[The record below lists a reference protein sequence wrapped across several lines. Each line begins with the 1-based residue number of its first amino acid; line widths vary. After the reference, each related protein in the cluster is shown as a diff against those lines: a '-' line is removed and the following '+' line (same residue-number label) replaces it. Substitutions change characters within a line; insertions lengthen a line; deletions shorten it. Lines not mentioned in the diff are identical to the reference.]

1 MHQILRFREAMEMK
15 ELNQDRRSPSVS
27 TLKYEMNS
35 DRLTSS
41 KRHGW
46 APAKNPSDA
55 QGQRPLSFAGRKYR
69 VAIGVDRCWIGY
81 FLVEGISIY
90 SLGLILSI
98 SYHSLYVRI
107 INGRFI

>member
-46 APAKNPSDA
+46 APAKNQSDA
-55 QGQRPLSFAGRKYR
+55 QGQRPLSFAGTCYHIAIR
-69 VAIGVDRCWIGY
+69 VD
-81 FLVEGISIY
+81 
-90 SLGLILSI
+90 
-98 SYHSLYVRI
+98 
-107 INGRFI
+107 